1 MNLQKVVNL
10 LLSLINNL
18 FFFYKNNDIIFIGE
32 NMKDKI
38 LDYIK
43 NNNKNI
49 LLVLAYII
57 IACAVYVVWFN
68 SMWHLWFVNMITII
82 VIISI
87 GITIG
92 YFYIKS
98 ENKAKIDKEKLEN
111 KEE

>member
-1 MNLQKVVNL
+1 
-10 LLSLINNL
+10 
-18 FFFYKNNDIIFIGE
+18 
-32 NMKDKI
+32 MKDKI

-43 NNNKNI
+43 NNYKNI
-49 LLVLAYII
+49 ILVLAYII

-68 SMWHLWFVNMITII
+68 SMWHLWYVNMITII

-92 YFYIKS
+92 YLYIKS
-98 ENKAKIDKEKLEN
+98 DNKAKKIKEEKIEN